1 MSASRK
7 PAAQPRRTGPAQA
20 VRMAPLLQRLRR
32 DQSGNV
38 AMLFGLLVI
47 PLVAMIG
54 LAVDFGR
61 VYSVTSHTQAALD
74 AAALAAGR
82 TAQLNPSNAVTQAS
96 AAATAYFNQAKPQD
110 VVSST
115 LQFSVN
121 SSNTQFTVTASSWVR
136 TPFLSVLYSLSHK
149 AAQGGAPAA
158 CSSNGFGCV
167 LFTATS
173 TAALCPSQA
182 CTTSGGGGS
191 NVEVALMLDVTGS
204 MCSPCTKIQAVQS
217 AAKDLIDIVVW

>member
-7 PAAQPRRTGPAQA
+7 PAAQPRRIGPAHA

-47 PLVAMIG
+47 PLAAMMG

-82 TAQLNPSNAVTQAS
+82 TAQLN
-96 AAATAYFNQAKPQD
+96 
-110 VVSST
+110 
-115 LQFSVN
+115 
-121 SSNTQFTVTASSWVR
+121 SSNPVAYGVR
-136 TPFLSVLYSLSHK
+136 GRDSLFQSG
-149 AAQGGAPAA
+149 QAP
-158 CSSNGFGCV
+158 
-167 LFTATS
+167 
-173 TAALCPSQA
+173 
-182 CTTSGGGGS
+182 
-191 NVEVALMLDVTGS
+191 
-204 MCSPCTKIQAVQS
+204 
-217 AAKDLIDIVVW
+217 

>member
-7 PAAQPRRTGPAQA
+7 PAAQPRRIGPAHA

-47 PLVAMIG
+47 PLAAMMG

-82 TAQLNPSNAVTQAS
+82 TAQLNSSNPVATAS
-96 AAATAYFNQAKPQD
+96 AAATAYFNQAKPHD
-110 VVSST
+110 VVTST
-115 LQFSVN
+115 LQFSPN
-121 SSNTQFTVTASSWVR
+121 SGNTAFTVTASSLVK
-136 TPFLSVLYSLSHK
+136 TPLLSVLY
-149 AAQGGAPAA
+149 
-158 CSSNGFGCV
+158 
-167 LFTATS
+167 
-173 TAALCPSQA
+173 
-182 CTTSGGGGS
+182 
-191 NVEVALMLDVTGS
+191 
-204 MCSPCTKIQAVQS
+204 
-217 AAKDLIDIVVW
+217 